1 MRVGRGMIYLTVF
14 VAEKKGERACHPL
27 SQKEMDFRLTSK
39 LDQKQLLSLLGEDY
53 LTMSLIF

>member
-1 MRVGRGMIYLTVF
+1 MIYLTVF